1 MAEEQYFWCTLEEEQ
16 DICCKMQLANFAF
29 RRMFSLFTGVSASLE
44 LKIRVRNALVRPVL
58 LYSSGTWG
66 LTTTMKKNCVH
77 FIVDI
82 SES

>member
-1 MAEEQYFWCTLEEEQ
+1 
-16 DICCKMQLANFAF
+16 
-29 RRMFSLFTGVSASLE
+29 MFGLFVGVSASLE

-58 LYSSGTWG
+58 LYSSETWG

-82 SES
+82 SKS